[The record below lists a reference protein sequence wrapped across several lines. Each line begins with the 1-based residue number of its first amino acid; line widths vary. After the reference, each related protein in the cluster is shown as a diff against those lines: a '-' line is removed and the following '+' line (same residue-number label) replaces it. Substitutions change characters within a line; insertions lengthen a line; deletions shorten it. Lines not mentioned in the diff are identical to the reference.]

1 MSCNTNQ
8 RIKLAFSFF
17 VYLSFLFFSLSLS
30 RFLDNFQQHPENM
43 EAYVTLVAT
52 DSYAAGALVLAHRL
66 RDLGSSKE
74 IVCLVTS
81 NISSRVQDILSNICT
96 LVQVDTLRS
105 SDYENLKL
113 LGRPELDITFTKIQL
128 WKLTQYKKIVF
139 LDADTYPL
147 QNIDQ
152 LFERP
157 SFSAAPD
164 AGWPDCFNSG
174 VFVAE
179 PNDAIYHGLCQ
190 LAVDKGSFDGK
201 CFMIYHTAG

>member
-1 MSCNTNQ
+1 
-8 RIKLAFSFF
+8 
-17 VYLSFLFFSLSLS
+17 
-30 RFLDNFQQHPENM
+30 M

-52 DSYAAGALVLAHRL
+52 DSYASGALVLAHRL
-66 RDLGSSKE
+66 RDLGSKKE
-74 IVCLVTS
+74 IVCLVTP
-81 NISSRVQDILSNICT
+81 NISSRVQDILSKICT
-96 LVQVDTLRS
+96 IIQVDTLRS
-105 SDYENLKL
+105 KDYKNLKL

-139 LDADTYPL
+139 LDADTYPI

-174 VFVAE
+174 VFVTE
-179 PNDAIYHGLCQ
+179 PSDATFNELCQ
-190 LAVDKGSFDGK
+190 LATDKGSFDGT
-201 CFMIYHTAG
+201 CFMI